1 MSGILTISRSD
12 KGREGRD
19 EPRYWDEGDPRAL
32 YPAVADAPH
41 IYQYRNLQENLRKLG
56 WKQARKRVLTHGGP
70 SNE

>member
-19 EPRYWDEGDPRAL
+19 EGDSRAL